1 MFGNKQKILKDFDN
15 IIELP
20 LADEM
25 VQYGIIDGSNT
36 FVFIK
41 AGANGSMYGY
51 ENKYLQIARNI
62 NESHGYT
69 VICSS
74 NPDYNRENPLIQAIE
89 LMSNYAESHNFNDY
103 EILYM
108 GHSDGAALAAR
119 YGHLYPKIKRML
131 LINPPIFFNWHK
143 LRDGMKLFTGEK
155 ASFVYGELDPSYKYT
170 EMLSLI
176 GNERVS
182 WEIIKGA
189 DHHFKGMVEK
199 FIRLPYDYLL

>member
-1 MFGNKQKILKDFDN
+1 MNEDFDE

-20 LADEM
+20 LAGETI
-25 VQYGIIDGSNT
+25 QYGIVNGSNT
-36 FVFIK
+36 IVFIK

-51 ENKYLQIARNI
+51 EKKYLQMARNI
-62 NESHGYT
+62 NKSHGYT

-74 NPDYNRENPLIQAIE
+74 NPDYNRENPLNQAIE
-89 LMSNYAESHNFNDY
+89 LIANYAETHNFADY

-143 LRDGMKLFTGEK
+143 LRDGMKEFAGER
-155 ASFVYGELDPSYKYT
+155 ATFVYGELDPSYKYV
-170 EMLSLI
+170 EMLTLI
-176 GNERVS
+176 KNERVK

-189 DHHFKGMVEK
+189 DHHFKGKLEE
-199 FIRLPYDYLL
+199 FINLPYEFLL

>member
-1 MFGNKQKILKDFDN
+1 MKVRKIIVEDFDE

-20 LADEM
+20 FNGETI
-25 VQYGIIDGSNT
+25 QYGIVNGSNT
-36 FVFIK
+36 IVFIK

-62 NESHGYT
+62 NKSHGYT

-74 NPDYNRENPLIQAIE
+74 NPDYNRENPLNQAIE
-89 LMSNYAESHNFNDY
+89 LIANYAETNNFNDY

-119 YGHLYPKIKRML
+119 YGHIYPKIKKML
-131 LINPPIFFNWHK
+131 LINSPIFFNWHK
-143 LRDGMKLFTGEK
+143 LKDGMKQFKGEQ
-155 ASFVYGELDPSYKYT
+155 AIFIYGDLDPSYKYA

-176 GNERVS
+176 GNERIKY
-182 WEIIKGA
+182 EIIQGA
-189 DHHFKGMVEK
+189 DHHFKGKLDE
-199 FIRLPYDYLL
+199 FINLPYQFLL

>member
-1 MFGNKQKILKDFDN
+1 MDFDE

-20 LADEM
+20 FAGETI
-25 VQYGIIDGSNT
+25 QYGIVNGSST
-36 FVFIK
+36 IVFIK

-62 NESHGYT
+62 NKSHGYT

-74 NPDYNRENPLIQAIE
+74 NPDYNRENPLVQAIE
-89 LMSNYAESHNFNDY
+89 LIANYAESHNFDDY
-103 EILYM
+103 EVFYM

-143 LRDGMKLFTGEK
+143 LKDGMKLFKGEK
-155 ASFVYGELDPSYKYT
+155 ATFIYGDLDPSYKYMK
-170 EMLSLI
+170 MLTLI
-176 GNERVS
+176 GNEKVT
-182 WEIIKGA
+182 WQIIPGA
-189 DHHFKGMVEK
+189 DHHFKGKLEEFMD
-199 FIRLPYDYLL
+199 LPYKFLL

>member
-1 MFGNKQKILKDFDN
+1 MKDFDN
-15 IIELP
+15 IIELH
-20 LADEM
+20 LAGETI
-25 VQYGIIDGSNT
+25 QYGIVDGSNT
-36 FVFIK
+36 IVFIK

-62 NESHGYT
+62 NKTHGYT

-74 NPDYNRENPLIQAIE
+74 NPDHNRENPLIQAIE
-89 LMSNYAESHNFNDY
+89 LISNYAESHNFDDY

-143 LRDGMKLFTGEK
+143 LRDGIKLFAGEK
-155 ASFVYGELDPSYKYT
+155 ATFVYGDLDPSYKYV
-170 EMLSLI
+170 EMLDLI
-176 GNERVS
+176 GNNKIERK
-182 WEIIKGA
+182 IIQGA
-189 DHHFKGMVEK
+189 DHYFKDKLDE
-199 FIRLPYDYLL
+199 FINLPYEFLL